1 MTQALSVVPLGRDAT
16 INRNT
21 GSSFASPT
29 YTEIPNIQDVT
40 LTGTKAKNDASVR
53 GKNFKRYSMGMKD
66 LGLAFKL
73 VLRREDAGYEALR
86 DAWENDTPIEL
97 AALDGPAVAS
107 SGAYGPHADWEIEEF
122 SRAEPVD
129 GFIAYD
135 VKCCI
140 AATANDLEYENF
152 E

>member
-29 YTEIPNIQDVT
+29 YTEIPNIQDVN
-40 LTGTKAKNDASVR
+40 LNNVRAKNDASVR
-53 GKNFKRYSMGMKD
+53 GKDFKRYAMGQKD
-66 LGLAFKL
+66 ISPSFKL

-86 DAWENDTPIEL
+86 DAFENGTPIEL
-97 AALDGPAVAS
+97 AILDGPATAL
-107 SGAYGPHADWEIEEF
+107 SGAYGPHADWEVEEMTR
-122 SRAEPVD
+122 SEPVD

-135 VKCCI
+135 VKLCI
-140 AATANDLEYENF
+140 AATANDLEYEDF
-152 E
+152 S